1 MTKTISA
8 YATAL
13 DDRFTDEVIDLIR
26 EEVGLPAGYAEGMA
40 RAMLHSA
47 TGYALDSEL
56 GVEGLGMF
64 YGHLVDDV
72 LDLEYWDQDDAADI
86 AVWYAELIREGAYWH
101 ITANNGES
109 PVTVMERV
117 GATIFRDIAVIIA
130 GAVEERL
137 EVEAAA

>member
-1 MTKTISA
+1 MTKTISTFA
-8 YATAL
+8 AAL
-13 DDRFTDEVIDLIR
+13 DDRFTDEVIDRIR
-26 EEVGLPAGYAEGMA
+26 DEVGLPFGPAAGMA
-40 RAMLHSA
+40 HAMLYSA

-64 YGHLVDDV
+64 YCHLVDDV
-72 LDLEYWDQDDAADI
+72 LDLEHWDHYDAADI

-101 ITANNGES
+101 ITADNGES
-109 PVTVMERV
+109 SVDVMARV
-117 GATIFRDIAVIIA
+117 GAAIFRDIAVIIA